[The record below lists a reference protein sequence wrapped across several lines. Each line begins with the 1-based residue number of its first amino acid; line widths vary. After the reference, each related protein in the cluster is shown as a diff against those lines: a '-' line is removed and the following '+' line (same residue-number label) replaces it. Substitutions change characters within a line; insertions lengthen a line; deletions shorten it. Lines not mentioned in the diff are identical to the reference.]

1 MSPASSTAS
10 SSAREPLV
18 VTPDTRIADVLT
30 RYGDIADVME
40 SLGVKRVGRFN
51 VRRLIG
57 KAITVRLAARVHR
70 LGEAEMVTALQT
82 AINRVHAE
90 QAAAVAS

>member
-1 MSPASSTAS
+1 VTAIASPRHADA
-10 SSAREPLV
+10 LV
-18 VTPDTRIADVLT
+18 VSPDTRIADVLE

-51 VRRLIG
+51 VRRLLG

-70 LGEAEMVTALQT
+70 LGEAEMVETLQT
-82 AINRVHAE
+82 AIDRVHAITE
-90 QAAAVAS
+90 QGVRS